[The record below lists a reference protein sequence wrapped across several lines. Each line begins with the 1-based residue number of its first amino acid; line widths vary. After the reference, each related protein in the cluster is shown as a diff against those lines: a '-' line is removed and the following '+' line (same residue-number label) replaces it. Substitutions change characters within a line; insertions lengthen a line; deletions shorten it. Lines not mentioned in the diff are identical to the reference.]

1 MNTKEQALQRDIF
14 KKISKKE
21 KKLMLVNIISC
32 LICLYFISQSHD
44 DGIVAKWKIIM
55 GLSSVLS
62 KAVDLFTR
70 IRETIFAFDH
80 LNLTFI
86 VDIFF

>member
-32 LICLYFISQSHD
+32 LICLYFISQFHD
-44 DGIVAKWKIIM
+44 DGIVL
-55 GLSSVLS
+55 LSE
-62 KAVDLFTR
+62 R
-70 IRETIFAFDH
+70 
-80 LNLTFI
+80 
-86 VDIFF
+86 

>member
-1 MNTKEQALQRDIF
+1 MNTKEQALHCKGTSS

-44 DGIVAKWKIIM
+44 DGIVL
-55 GLSSVLS
+55 LSE
-62 KAVDLFTR
+62 R
-70 IRETIFAFDH
+70 
-80 LNLTFI
+80 
-86 VDIFF
+86 